1 MTGVCVCVGLP
12 RLCGEALDYFIS
24 LTSESH
30 REAWNS
36 LLMLL
41 LTRTLRLP
49 KDKVGR
55 RKVHRSVGL
64 TAMCC
69 LVPLT
74 HTHTANHSWLFG
86 APQLALQTKLVVVV
100 Y

>member
-1 MTGVCVCVGLP
+1 MIVCVCASP

-41 LTRTLRLP
+41 LTKTLRLP
-49 KDKVGR
+49 KDKVGTW
-55 RKVHRSVGL
+55 KVKRNVKVKSDLAACSTWLRH
-64 TAMCC
+64 
-69 LVPLT
+69 T
-74 HTHTANHSWLFG
+74 HTHTHSESLT
-86 APQLALQTKLVVVV
+86 ALSVRCKLNNYLV
-100 Y
+100 